1 MPVLD
6 NPRHEAFA
14 QALAK
19 GKSATDAYQEAGY
32 KGDRTAASRL
42 SSNVN
47 IGQRVAEL
55 QEMVADRVVVDREWV
70 LSKLIENAKNN
81 QESNPNA
88 SNKAL
93 ELIGKELGM
102 FIDRSENVNT
112 NYTISA
118 DPVTESEWLEEHGTE
133 H

>member
-1 MPVLD
+1 MSVLE

-19 GKSATDAYQEAGY
+19 GNTADEAYIQAGY
-32 KGDRTAASRL
+32 AENRGNATRL
-42 SSNVN
+42 KANES
-47 IGQRVAEL
+47 IQRRVAEL
-55 QEMVADRVVVDREWV
+55 QGMAADRVVVDREWV
-70 LSKLIENAKNN
+70 LAKLIENAKNT
-81 QESNPNA
+81 QESNPAA

-102 FIDRSENVNT
+102 FVDRSENINT
-112 NYTISA
+112 NFTISS
-118 DPVTESEWLEEHGTE
+118 DPLTEAEWLDEHETT

>member
-19 GKSATDAYQEAGY
+19 GNSASEAYALAGY
-32 KGDRTAASRL
+32 RRNEGNAGRL
-42 SSNVN
+42 NRNEQV
-47 IGQRVAEL
+47 QRRVAEL
-55 QEMVADRVVVDREWV
+55 QAMLLDRMVVDREWV
-70 LSKLIENAKNN
+70 LAKLIENATNN
-81 QESNPNA
+81 QEANPNA

-102 FIDRSENVNT
+102 FVDRTENT
-112 NYTISA
+112 NINVDVS
-118 DPVTESEWLEEHGTE
+118 DEPQSEDDWAAEHARPN
-133 H
+133 

>member
-1 MPVLD
+1 MAVLE

-19 GKSATDAYQEAGY
+19 GKSATDAMKEAGY
-32 KGDRTAASRL
+32 SDPRNSSRL
-42 SSNVN
+42 TKNDEIRRRVDEL
-47 IGQRVAEL
+47 QQMVAE
-55 QEMVADRVVVDREWV
+55 RVVVDREWV
-70 LSKLIENAKNN
+70 LAKLIENAKNT
-81 QESNPNA
+81 QESNPAA

-102 FIDRSENVNT
+102 FVDRSENINT

-118 DPVTESEWLEEHGTE
+118 DPITEEEWIGEHGTA

>member
-14 QALAK
+14 QHLAR
-19 GKSATDAYQEAGY
+19 GMSADEAHTKAGFSANR
-32 KGDRTAASRL
+32 GNASRL
-42 SSNVN
+42 KANESVMA
-47 IGQRVAEL
+47 RVAEL
-55 QEMVADRVVVDREWV
+55 KAMTAERVVVDREWV
-70 LSKLIENAKNN
+70 LAKLIENATNT

-93 ELIGKELGM
+93 ELLGKELGM
-102 FIDRSENVNT
+102 FVERTENLNT
-112 NYTISA
+112 NYNIS
-118 DPVTESEWLEEHGTE
+118 DEPMTDDEWAERHATA